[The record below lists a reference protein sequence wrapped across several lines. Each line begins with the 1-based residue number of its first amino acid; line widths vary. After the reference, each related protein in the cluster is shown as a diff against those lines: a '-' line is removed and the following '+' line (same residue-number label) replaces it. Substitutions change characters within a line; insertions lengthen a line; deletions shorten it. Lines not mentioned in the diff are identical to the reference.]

1 MAKKRVFELAK
12 ELGVKSK
19 AIVEKCQDEG
29 VPGIT
34 NHMSTVKTGLEM
46 TIREWFGE
54 PEAGAEDQPQAE
66 AEAKAGQAGSAT
78 AEADQAATTGKA
90 HKRKT
95 AKKAS
100 KKKKTT
106 KASAGGGEQTAEAE
120 AEGEATTKKKA
131 GKKKSTRTGKKATTT
146 KQQSASTETAGP
158 TAEQAGGDAASA
170 EQTQPAAA
178 GQAQAQA
185 GEQAQQ
191 AETGETGQQ
200 QQSTGRRGQ
209 PNVPRRP
216 QQVKPA
222 GEKLEKPSEVSLKG
236 PKVVR
241 HEAPEPERKKK
252 KTTPRRRGPAEEE
265 PIETAGGDD
274 VPGISRSKGPSRGQ
288 GVGSKAG
295 EEDQSR
301 KGGKRGKRRMFN
313 QRRGRSGDALPSGP
327 GHYSQADMEE
337 LDARLKGSSG
347 YLKQRRRDMRK
358 HESSGQQ
365 AQSPVVTGGKVEIEE
380 PVTIKAL
387 SAATGIKSGDIIKY
401 LFKQGVMATI
411 NSSIDSEA
419 AMEVSLEH
427 GIELEVKEQQTAE
440 EQIKQ
445 EFEQREPIDVH
456 GRPPVVT
463 VLGHVDHGKT
473 SLLDKIRKADVAV
486 HEAGG
491 ITQHVGAYRV
501 TIEGTDGKEK
511 TVVFL
516 DTPGHEAFTSMRSRG
531 AHMTDMVVLVVA
543 ADDGVMPQT
552 LESINHA
559 KAAGVP
565 IVVALNK
572 IDTPAATD
580 DNIHRIYGQL
590 SEHGL
595 NPVDW
600 GGDTEIVKTS
610 AETAQGI
617 TDLLEVL
624 DYQAELKEYTADYGG
639 AARGTVIEAE
649 MQTGRG
655 AVARVLVQEGQLK
668 VSDFIVI
675 GRAYGRVREMT
686 DDRGRSVEQAGP
698 ATPVELSGIDQIPDA
713 GDKFYVTAS
722 LKKAE
727 EVAEQ
732 YRDKERSEQLA
743 KQTRVTLDNFA
754 EQLQAG
760 NARELRIVLKADVQ
774 GSLDVIRASL
784 EQMGNQEV
792 KVRVLHAAVGGVTE
806 SDVLLAD
813 ASDAIII
820 GFNVGVTPA
829 VREIADEHKVDL
841 KLYRVIYEL
850 TDEVKS
856 ALEGMLEPEVKEQSI
871 GTAEVRE
878 VFKVSKV
885 GNVAG
890 CVVTDGSIQRAS
902 KIRVLRDGQVVTDRR
917 DLSSLKR
924 VKEDVREVRAGTEC
938 GIKVAGFDD
947 IKKGDQLE
955 CYQLIEVKRTL
966 DDQPTKE
973 EQSQQKAAAAQQV

>member
-1 MAKKRVFELAK
+1 LAKKRVFELAK
-12 ELGVKSK
+12 ELNVKSK
-19 AIVEKCQDEG
+19 VIVQKCQDEG

-46 TIREWFGE
+46 TIREWFGSADGEAAGEAE
-54 PEAGAEDQPQAE
+54 PAPAEQKAQAAAEPAEAGDTT
-66 AEAKAGQAGSAT
+66 KAR
-78 AEADQAATTGKA
+78 KA

-95 AKKAS
+95 AKKAA
-100 KKKKTT
+100 T
-106 KASAGGGEQTAEAE
+106 KEKPAEAE
-120 AEGEATTKKKA
+120 AEAKPQAEEQAPTTRRTGRTRKKKA
-131 GKKKSTRTGKKATTT
+131 EPAAEAPATEQPAAETPAEAEPAEQP
-146 KQQSASTETAGP
+146 QQQP
-158 TAEQAGGDAASA
+158 AEQA
-170 EQTQPAAA
+170 E
-178 GQAQAQA
+178 
-185 GEQAQQ
+185 
-191 AETGETGQQ
+191 AETTEQPQQTGPRGEM
-200 QQSTGRRGQ
+200 
-209 PNVPRRP
+209 NVPRRP
-216 QQVKPA
+216 ETIKPA
-222 GEKLEKPSEVSLKG
+222 GDKLEQPEQVSLKG
-236 PKVVR
+236 PRVVR
-241 HEAPEPERKKK
+241 HEAPEPERAKKPK
-252 KTTPRRRGPAEEE
+252 GPPRKGPQGQE
-265 PIETAGGDD
+265 PVETAGGDD
-274 VPGISRSKGPSRGQ
+274 VPGISRSKGPSRGA
-288 GVGSKAG
+288 GVGGKGGG
-295 EEDQSR
+295 EEAAG
-301 KGGKRGKRRMFN
+301 KNKRGKRRMFN

-327 GHYSQADMEE
+327 AKYSQADMEE
-337 LDARLKGSSG
+337 LDARLKGASG

-358 HESSGQQ
+358 REHHGQQ
-365 AQSPVVTGGKVEIEE
+365 ALSAAVTGGKVEIEE
-380 PVTIKAL
+380 PITIKAL

-411 NSSIDSEA
+411 NSSIETES
-419 AMEVSLEH
+419 AMEVALEY
-427 GIELEVKEQQTAE
+427 GIELEVQEQQTAE
-440 EQIKQ
+440 EQIRQ
-445 EFEQREPIDVH
+445 EFEKREAVDVQP
-456 GRPPVVT
+456 RPPVVT

-501 TIEGTDGKEK
+501 TIDGSDGKEK

-531 AHMTDMVVLVVA
+531 AKMTDMVVLVVA

-552 LESINHA
+552 AESINHA

-595 NPVDW
+595 NPVEW
-600 GGDTEIVKTS
+600 GGETEIVKTS
-610 AETAQGI
+610 AETGQGV
-617 TDLLEVL
+617 TDVLEVL

-649 MQTGRG
+649 MHTGRG

-668 VSDFIVI
+668 VGDFIVI

-686 DDRGRSVEQAGP
+686 DDRGRSVQQVGP
-698 ATPVELSGIDQIPDA
+698 ATPVELSGIDEIPDA
-713 GDKFYVTAS
+713 GDKFYVTAT

-727 EVAEQ
+727 EVATQ
-732 YRDKERSEQLA
+732 YRDNERNQQLA

-760 NARELRIVLKADVQ
+760 QARELRVVLKADVQ
-774 GSLDVIRASL
+774 GSVDVLRASL

-792 KVRVLHAAVGGVTE
+792 KVRILHSGVGGITE

-820 GFNVGVTPA
+820 GFNVGATPA
-829 VREIADEHKVDL
+829 VREIADEHKVEL

-850 TDEVKS
+850 TDEVKQ
-856 ALEGMLEPEVKEQSI
+856 ALEGMLEPETKEEHL

-890 CVVTDGSIQRAS
+890 CVVADGSMQRTG
-902 KIRVLRDGQVVTDRR
+902 KIRVQRDGQIVTDRR
-917 DLSSLKR
+917 DMQSLKR

-938 GIKVAGFDD
+938 GIKIAGFDD
-947 IKKGDQLE
+947 LKKGDELI
-955 CYQLIEVKRTL
+955 CYNLIEVKRKL
-966 DDQPTKE
+966 EDQPTKAQ
-973 EQSQQKAAAAQQV
+973 QSQQKAEAAQNV

>member
-19 AIVEKCQDEG
+19 AIVEKCEAEG

-46 TIREWFGE
+46 TIREWF
-54 PEAGAEDQPQAE
+54 
-66 AEAKAGQAGSAT
+66 
-78 AEADQAATTGKA
+78 
-90 HKRKT
+90 
-95 AKKAS
+95 AS
-100 KKKKTT
+100 
-106 KASAGGGEQTAEAE
+106 
-120 AEGEATTKKKA
+120 AEGEAGGQAEPEADTGAAEQAEGSQTAVETAEPVDISKARKAQRRKKAAKKAEDQDQEQGGTATATAPRSKRARRSTKKA
-131 GKKKSTRTGKKATTT
+131 GAAGEGDGQGGQQAEKQPEQPAEAASGAQAATASDQGEATGEAATAQQAGDGEAPATGDQAD
-146 KQQSASTETAGP
+146 QQSAE
-158 TAEQAGGDAASA
+158 EQK
-170 EQTQPAAA
+170 TQK
-178 GQAQAQA
+178 
-185 GEQAQQ
+185 GEQ
-191 AETGETGQQ
+191 
-200 QQSTGRRGQ
+200 
-209 PNVPRRP
+209 NVPRRP
-216 QQVKPA
+216 EVIKPA
-222 GEKLEKPSEVSLKG
+222 GEQLEKPQQAKLRG

-241 HEAPEPERKKK
+241 HEEPEPAKPAGRGRKPAGGKRSDDQDEGGRLGIER
-252 KTTPRRRGPAEEE
+252 
-265 PIETAGGDD
+265 AGGDD
-274 VPGISRSKGPSRGQ
+274 VPGISRSRGPSRGR
-288 GVGSKAG
+288 GAG
-295 EEDQSR
+295 GGAPEPEDTKR
-301 KGGKRGKRRMFN
+301 RGGGGKRRGFN

-327 GHYSQADMEE
+327 AKFSQADMEE
-337 LDARLKGSSG
+337 LDARLKGASG

-358 HESSGQQ
+358 REQSGQV
-365 AQSPVVTGGKVEIEE
+365 AQSAAVVGGTVEIEE
-380 PVTIKAL
+380 PITIKAL
-387 SAATGIKSGDIIKY
+387 SEATGIKSGDIIKY

-411 NSSIDSEA
+411 NSAIETEA
-419 AMEVSLEH
+419 AIEVAMEYD
-427 GIELEVKEQQTAE
+427 IELKVKEQQTAE
-440 EQIKQ
+440 EQIRQ
-445 EFEQREPIDVH
+445 EFESREPIDIQR
-456 GRPPVVT
+456 RPPVVT

-473 SLLDKIRKADVAV
+473 SLLDRVRKADVAV

-501 TIEGTDGKEK
+501 TIEGTDGGEK

-531 AHMTDMVVLVVA
+531 AQMTDMVVLVVA

-552 LESINHA
+552 IESINHA

-572 IDTPAATD
+572 IDTPQATD

-595 NPVDW
+595 NPVEW
-600 GGDTEIVKTS
+600 GGDTEIVRTS
-610 AETAQGI
+610 AETGQGV
-617 TDLLEVL
+617 TDVLEVL
-624 DYQAELKEYTADYGG
+624 DYQAELHEYTADYGG

-668 VSDFIVI
+668 VGDFIVV

-686 DDRGRSVEQAGP
+686 DDRGRSVQQAGP
-698 ATPVELSGIDQIPDA
+698 ATPVELSGIDEIPDA
-713 GDKFYVTAS
+713 GDKFYITDT

-727 EVAEQ
+727 EVATQ
-732 YRDKERSEQLA
+732 YRDNERNQQLA

-760 NARELRIVLKADVQ
+760 NAKELRVVLKADVQ
-774 GSLDVIRASL
+774 GSLDVIPASL

-792 KVRVLHAAVGGVTE
+792 KVRILHTAVGGVTE

-841 KLYRVIYEL
+841 QLYRVIYEL
-850 TDEVKS
+850 TDDVKKS
-856 ALEGMLEPEVKEQSI
+856 LEGLLEPETREEQLGS
-871 GTAEVRE
+871 AEVRE

-890 CVVTDGSIQRAS
+890 CLVTEGTVQRGT
-902 KIRVLRDGQVVTDRR
+902 KVRVLRDGMVVTDNR
-917 DLSSLKR
+917 DMESLKR
-924 VKEDVREVRAGTEC
+924 VKDDAREVRAGTEC
-938 GIKVAGFDD
+938 GIKIAGFDD
-947 IKKGDQLE
+947 IKQGDQIV
-955 CYQLIEVKRTL
+955 CYNLSEVKRTL
-966 DDQPTKE
+966 D
-973 EQSQQKAAAAQQV
+973 